1 MSYKTIIGLEIHVEL
16 LTNSKMFCSCKNE
29 FGSEPN
35 SNCCPVCL
43 GMPGTLPLIN
53 EYAVECAIKA
63 GLSLNSK
70 INNNSRMDRKNYFY
84 PDLVKGYQITQDE
97 IPICD
102 GGYIEVEGEE
112 GVKKVG
118 LIRIHM
124 EEDTGKMTH
133 MDSGETLIDYNRSGV
148 PLIEIVSKPEMN
160 SPEEARQFLDSL
172 KNLMQYIGVSD
183 CKMEE
188 GSLRCDVNINVVDN
202 NSGKKTN
209 ITEVKNLNSFSA
221 AVKAM
226 EYEEKRHMEL
236 LKNGENTEKE
246 TRRWDDGINE
256 TVVMRKKLIATDY
269 RYVPEGDIPPIYVSQ
284 EWVDKI
290 KESLPELPDA
300 KKQRF
305 MDEYSLSEYDAKI
318 LSSTIEI
325 SKFFEEVLKTQ
336 NDSKLVANWVIGE
349 VLRILNDKEKEINEL
364 SLEPIELSKLLD
376 FIKEDKINNNTGK
389 KVLKEMVDTNKS
401 AEEIIKERGLI
412 QISDESHIKEVV
424 DKVIANN
431 QQSVEDFHNGKD
443 RALGFLVGQ
452 VMKEMKGKANP
463 KIVNEL
469 VAEALK
475 LQ

>member
-226 EYEEKRHMEL
+226 EY
-236 LKNGENTEKE
+236 
-246 TRRWDDGINE
+246 
-256 TVVMRKKLIATDY
+256 
-269 RYVPEGDIPPIYVSQ
+269 
-284 EWVDKI
+284 
-290 KESLPELPDA
+290 
-300 KKQRF
+300 
-305 MDEYSLSEYDAKI
+305 
-318 LSSTIEI
+318 
-325 SKFFEEVLKTQ
+325 
-336 NDSKLVANWVIGE
+336 
-349 VLRILNDKEKEINEL
+349 
-364 SLEPIELSKLLD
+364 
-376 FIKEDKINNNTGK
+376 
-389 KVLKEMVDTNKS
+389 
-401 AEEIIKERGLI
+401 
-412 QISDESHIKEVV
+412 
-424 DKVIANN
+424 
-431 QQSVEDFHNGKD
+431 
-443 RALGFLVGQ
+443 
-452 VMKEMKGKANP
+452 
-463 KIVNEL
+463 
-469 VAEALK
+469 
-475 LQ
+475 

>member
-401 AEEIIKERGLI
+401 AE
-412 QISDESHIKEVV
+412 
-424 DKVIANN
+424 
-431 QQSVEDFHNGKD
+431 
-443 RALGFLVGQ
+443 
-452 VMKEMKGKANP
+452 
-463 KIVNEL
+463 
-469 VAEALK
+469 
-475 LQ
+475 